1 MFHCYPLPRYHSW
14 NSRAPSKQT
23 TSQQRHSG
31 DTTTSVTQASHKRHT
46 SATQNPFVSH
56 AEKSGPEFLKI
67 RSPTYFTSRRHIK
80 NMCPSSAQG
89 RCNFSVCQFWS
100 AKAQLQLASWV
111 SCRLLLWGRTFTFG
125 AKQKKYVSSNLPRAE
140 FSATGGI

>member
-1 MFHCYPLPRYHSW
+1 MYPRTFMDWIPYGITNWISY
-14 NSRAPSKQT
+14 P
-23 TSQQRHSG
+23 
-31 DTTTSVTQASHKRHT
+31 DP
-46 SATQNPFVSH
+46 NPFVSH

-67 RSPTYFTSRRHIK
+67 HSPTYFTSRRHVK
-80 NMCPSSAQG
+80 NMCPSSAKG